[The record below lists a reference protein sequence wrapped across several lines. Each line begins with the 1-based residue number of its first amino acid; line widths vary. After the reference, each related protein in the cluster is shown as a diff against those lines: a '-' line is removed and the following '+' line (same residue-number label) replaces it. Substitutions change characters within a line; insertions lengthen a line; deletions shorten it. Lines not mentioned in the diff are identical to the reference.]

1 MDKSPRQWEMS
12 ETTEIFGPK
21 PPLLPTRAQR
31 TNWYP
36 RSKALILLN
45 KLCANRIQKSVN
57 RDCVTGCEVGANY
70 LMKAADSREYKFE
83 EDRHLD
89 IQRILKLGSPLAVLF
104 IAFVTMC
111 AQISRADGNSGD
123 VYVMTNRP
131 SGNSIIVFHRDPAGA
146 LTSAGSFETG
156 GNGTGT
162 GVDPL
167 GSEGS
172 LVLSEDQRLLF
183 AVNAGSNSVSVFAV
197 SGDQLRLLDTIG
209 SGGVMPVSV
218 TVKHDLVFVVN
229 AGGIPNISG
238 FTIDPE
244 TNRLLPAA
252 GSTRNLPGGAAA
264 APAQVSFTPDGAVLV
279 VTEKGTN
286 QIDTF
291 TLDEG
296 IPGPAVSFAS
306 NGIEPFGFAFGHDNI
321 TIVSDAG
328 SGAASSYQVEENGKV
343 TLVSPA
349 LANTQ
354 AAPCWLIVSQNRRF
368 AYTANAGSGTISSY
382 TVSEDGHLSLLQT
395 VAASTG
401 SGTSPT
407 DMTLS
412 GNGRFLYVRTGGT
425 GSVQGFRVEAD
436 GSLTPVATA
445 TGVPG
450 GAQGIAAR

>member
-1 MDKSPRQWEMS
+1 
-12 ETTEIFGPK
+12 
-21 PPLLPTRAQR
+21 
-31 TNWYP
+31 
-36 RSKALILLN
+36 
-45 KLCANRIQKSVN
+45 
-57 RDCVTGCEVGANY
+57 
-70 LMKAADSREYKFE
+70 
-83 EDRHLD
+83 LD
-89 IQRILKLGSPLAVLF
+89 IRRILKLGSPLAVLF
-104 IAFVTMC
+104 IALVSMC

-123 VYVMTNRP
+123 VYVMTNQP
-131 SGNSIIVFHRDPAGA
+131 SGNSIIVFHREPAGT
-146 LTSAGSFETG
+146 LRSAGSFATG
-156 GNGTGT
+156 GNGAGI

-167 GSEGS
+167 GSQGS

-183 AVNAGSNSVSVFAV
+183 AVNAGSSSVSVFAV
-197 SGDQLRLLDTIG
+197 SGGQLRLLDTIG

-218 TVKHDLVFVVN
+218 TVKHDMVFVVN

-244 TNRLLPAA
+244 TNRLLPLP

-264 APAQVSFTPDGAVLV
+264 APAQISFTPDGGVLV

-306 NGIEPFGFAFGHDNI
+306 NGIGPFGFAFGHDNI

-343 TLVSPA
+343 TLVSAA

-382 TVSEDGHLSLLQT
+382 TVSEDGKLLLLQA

-425 GSVQGFRVEAD
+425 GSVRGFRVEAD
-436 GSLTPVATA
+436 GGLTLVATA
-445 TGVPG
+445 AGVPG

>member
-1 MDKSPRQWEMS
+1 
-12 ETTEIFGPK
+12 
-21 PPLLPTRAQR
+21 
-31 TNWYP
+31 
-36 RSKALILLN
+36 
-45 KLCANRIQKSVN
+45 
-57 RDCVTGCEVGANY
+57 
-70 LMKAADSREYKFE
+70 
-83 EDRHLD
+83 LD
-89 IQRILKLGSPLAVLF
+89 IRRLLKLGSLLAVLL
-104 IAFVTMC
+104 IALVTMC
-111 AQISRADGNSGD
+111 AQVSRADGGSGE
-123 VYVMTNRP
+123 VYVMTNQP
-131 SGNSIIVFHRDPAGA
+131 SGNSIMVFHRDPAGT
-146 LTSAGSFETG
+146 LTSAGSFATG
-156 GNGTGT
+156 GNGAGT
-162 GVDPL
+162 GADPL
-167 GSEGS
+167 GSQGS

-183 AVNAGSNSVSVFAV
+183 AVNAGSNSVSVFTV
-197 SGDQLRLLDTIG
+197 SGDQLRLLDTVG

-244 TNRLLPAA
+244 TNRLLPLP

-264 APAQVSFTPDGAVLV
+264 APAQVSFTPDGSVLV

-296 IPGPAVSFAS
+296 IPGPGVSFAS
-306 NGIEPFGFAFGHDNI
+306 NGIEPFGFAFGHDDI

-328 SGAASSYQVEENGKV
+328 SGAASSYEVEENGKV

-401 SGTSPT
+401 SGSSPT

-425 GSVQGFRVEAD
+425 GSVHGFRVEAD
-436 GSLTPVATA
+436 GSLTLVATA
-445 TGVPG
+445 MGVPG